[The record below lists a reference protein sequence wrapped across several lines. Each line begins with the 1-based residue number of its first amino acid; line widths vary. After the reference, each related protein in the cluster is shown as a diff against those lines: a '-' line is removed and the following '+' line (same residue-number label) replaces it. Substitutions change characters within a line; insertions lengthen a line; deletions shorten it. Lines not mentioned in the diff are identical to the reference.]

1 MPFSLRSAPKTA
13 TRADREDTKISCL
26 ATIRFMNVCRSYL
39 RPYSQHEPAPMELP
53 IVRFN
58 RKPSDFSKTLK
69 ERVDAYFKENGLS
82 RQGDWRMYAKTVLM
96 LGLFFTPWAFIA
108 FGGTGGGWQFWVA
121 EIVMG
126 FGLAGIGLNVMHDAN
141 HGSFSK
147 HKWVNQTVSYVLDLV
162 GGSSALWRIQHNVL
176 HHSFTNIE
184 GLDEDIDTPGIL
196 RFTPNRPLKKIHKL
210 QFIYA
215 WGFYSIMTLFWMTA
229 KDWLAL
235 ARYRKKG
242 LVKSSGS
249 SVGQL
254 TRDLIISKVAVLRLH
269 HGLAGA
275 LQRPPVLENH
285 RGLDGH
291 ARRDRTHLGFHLPAC
306 SRVGRLAICPRGKR
320 RKHGRRQPLTPT
332 QIHRKLWHT
341 IAPVHVDVWWFESS
355 NRAPLVS
362 ASLPHSLQRFGTHRA
377 QDSRRIWASL
387 SLIHHICWRTRLA
400 HQDALEARTRRA
412 VGIIPH
418 GLFGFRA

>member
-1 MPFSLRSAPKTA
+1 
-13 TRADREDTKISCL
+13 
-26 ATIRFMNVCRSYL
+26 MNVCRSYL

-254 TRDLIISKVAVLRLH
+254 TRDLIISKVLYFGYIMVLPALFSGLPFWKIILGWMVMHAVTGLILASIFQPAHVLEDLQFAQGEKGASMEDDNLSHQLKSTANFGTRSRLFTWMCGGLNHQIEH
-269 HGLAGA
+269 HLFPQVCHIHFSDLAPIVRKTAEEFGLPYRSSTTFAGA
-275 LQRPPVLENH
+275 LALH
-285 RGLDGH
+285 TKMLWK
-291 ARRDRTHLGFHLPAC
+291 LG
-306 SRVGRLAICPRGKR
+306 RE
-320 RKHGRRQPLTPT
+320 
-332 QIHRKLWHT
+332 
-341 IAPVHVDVWWFESS
+341 ES
-355 NRAPLVS
+355 
-362 ASLPHSLQRFGTHRA
+362 
-377 QDSRRIWASL
+377 WA
-387 SLIHHICWRTRLA
+387 
-400 HQDALEARTRRA
+400 
-412 VGIIPH
+412 
-418 GLFGFRA
+418 

>member
-1 MPFSLRSAPKTA
+1 
-13 TRADREDTKISCL
+13 
-26 ATIRFMNVCRSYL
+26 MNVCRSYL

-108 FGGTGGGWQFWVA
+108 FGGIGGGWQFWVA

-254 TRDLIISKVAVLRLH
+254 TRDLIISKLLYFGYIMVLPALFSGLPFWKIIVGWMVMHAVTGLILASIFQPAHVLEDLQFSQGEKGASMEDDNLSHQLKSTANFGTRSRLFTWMCGGLNHQIEH
-269 HGLAGA
+269 HLFPQVCHIHFSDLAPIVRKTAEEFGLPYRSSTTFAGA
-275 LQRPPVLENH
+275 LALH
-285 RGLDGH
+285 TKMLWK
-291 ARRDRTHLGFHLPAC
+291 LG
-306 SRVGRLAICPRGKR
+306 REE
-320 RKHGRRQPLTPT
+320 Q
-332 QIHRKLWHT
+332 
-341 IAPVHVDVWWFESS
+341 
-355 NRAPLVS
+355 
-362 ASLPHSLQRFGTHRA
+362 
-377 QDSRRIWASL
+377 WA
-387 SLIHHICWRTRLA
+387 
-400 HQDALEARTRRA
+400 
-412 VGIIPH
+412 
-418 GLFGFRA
+418 

>member
-1 MPFSLRSAPKTA
+1 MRSAPKTA

-26 ATIRFMNVCRSYL
+26 ATIRFVNVCRSYL
-39 RPYSQHEPAPMELP
+39 RPHSQPEPAPMELP

-69 ERVDAYFKENGLS
+69 VRVDAYFKENGLS

-242 LVKSSGS
+242 LVKSSGN

-254 TRDLIISKVAVLRLH
+254 TRDLIISKLLYFGYIMVLPALFSGLPFWKIIVGWMVMHAVTGLILASIFQPAHVLEDLQFAQGEKGTSMEDDNLSHQLKSTANFGTRSRLFTWMCGGLNHQIEH
-269 HGLAGA
+269 HLFPQVCHIHFSDLAPIVRKTAEEFGLPYRSSTTFAGA
-275 LQRPPVLENH
+275 LALH
-285 RGLDGH
+285 TKMLWK
-291 ARRDRTHLGFHLPAC
+291 LG
-306 SRVGRLAICPRGKR
+306 REE
-320 RKHGRRQPLTPT
+320 Q
-332 QIHRKLWHT
+332 
-341 IAPVHVDVWWFESS
+341 
-355 NRAPLVS
+355 
-362 ASLPHSLQRFGTHRA
+362 
-377 QDSRRIWASL
+377 WA
-387 SLIHHICWRTRLA
+387 
-400 HQDALEARTRRA
+400 
-412 VGIIPH
+412 
-418 GLFGFRA
+418 

>member
-1 MPFSLRSAPKTA
+1 MRSAPKTV
-13 TRADREDTKISCL
+13 TRTDREDTKISCS
-26 ATIRFMNVCRSYL
+26 ATTRFANVCRSYL

-108 FGGTGGGWQFWVA
+108 FGGTGAGWQFWVA

-147 HKWVNQTVSYVLDLV
+147 HKWVDQTVSYVLDLV

-242 LVKSSGS
+242 LVKSSGN

-254 TRDLIISKVAVLRLH
+254 TRDLIISKLLYFGYIMVLPALFSGLPFWKIIVGWMVMHAVTGLILASIFQPAHVLEDLQFAQGEKGASMEDDNLSHQLKSTANFGTRSRLFTWMCGGLNHQIEH
-269 HGLAGA
+269 HLFPQVCHIHFSDLAPIVRKTAEEFGLPYRSSTTFAGA
-275 LQRPPVLENH
+275 LALH
-285 RGLDGH
+285 TKMLWK
-291 ARRDRTHLGFHLPAC
+291 LG
-306 SRVGRLAICPRGKR
+306 REE
-320 RKHGRRQPLTPT
+320 Q
-332 QIHRKLWHT
+332 
-341 IAPVHVDVWWFESS
+341 
-355 NRAPLVS
+355 
-362 ASLPHSLQRFGTHRA
+362 
-377 QDSRRIWASL
+377 WA
-387 SLIHHICWRTRLA
+387 
-400 HQDALEARTRRA
+400 
-412 VGIIPH
+412 
-418 GLFGFRA
+418 

>member
-1 MPFSLRSAPKTA
+1 MRSAPKTV
-13 TRADREDTKISCL
+13 TRTDREDTKISCS
-26 ATIRFMNVCRSYL
+26 ATTRFANVCRSYL

-108 FGGTGGGWQFWVA
+108 FGGTGAGWQFWVA

-254 TRDLIISKVAVLRLH
+254 TRDLIISKVLYFGYIMVLPALFSGLPFWKIIVGWMVMHAVTGLILASIFQPAHVLEDLQFAQGEKGASMEDDNLSHQLKSTANFGTRSRLFTWMCGGLNHQIEH
-269 HGLAGA
+269 HLFPQVCHIHFSDLAPIVRKTAEEFGLPYRSSTTFAGA
-275 LQRPPVLENH
+275 LALH
-285 RGLDGH
+285 TKMLWK
-291 ARRDRTHLGFHLPAC
+291 LG
-306 SRVGRLAICPRGKR
+306 REE
-320 RKHGRRQPLTPT
+320 Q
-332 QIHRKLWHT
+332 
-341 IAPVHVDVWWFESS
+341 
-355 NRAPLVS
+355 
-362 ASLPHSLQRFGTHRA
+362 
-377 QDSRRIWASL
+377 WA
-387 SLIHHICWRTRLA
+387 
-400 HQDALEARTRRA
+400 
-412 VGIIPH
+412 
-418 GLFGFRA
+418 

>member
-1 MPFSLRSAPKTA
+1 
-13 TRADREDTKISCL
+13 
-26 ATIRFMNVCRSYL
+26 MNVCRSYL
-39 RPYSQHEPAPMELP
+39 RPYSQPEPAPMELP

-121 EIVMG
+121 EIIMG

-242 LVKSSGS
+242 LVKSSGN

-254 TRDLIISKVAVLRLH
+254 TRDLVISKLLYFGYIMVLPALFSSLPFWKIIVGWMVMHAVTGLILASIFQPAHVLEDLQFAQGEKGASMEDDNLSHQLKSTANFGTRSRLFTWMCGGLNHQIEH
-269 HGLAGA
+269 HLFPQVCHIHFSDLAPIVRKTAEEFGLPYRSSTTFAGA
-275 LQRPPVLENH
+275 LALH
-285 RGLDGH
+285 TKMLWK
-291 ARRDRTHLGFHLPAC
+291 LG
-306 SRVGRLAICPRGKR
+306 REE
-320 RKHGRRQPLTPT
+320 Q
-332 QIHRKLWHT
+332 
-341 IAPVHVDVWWFESS
+341 
-355 NRAPLVS
+355 
-362 ASLPHSLQRFGTHRA
+362 
-377 QDSRRIWASL
+377 WA
-387 SLIHHICWRTRLA
+387 
-400 HQDALEARTRRA
+400 
-412 VGIIPH
+412 
-418 GLFGFRA
+418 

>member
-1 MPFSLRSAPKTA
+1 
-13 TRADREDTKISCL
+13 
-26 ATIRFMNVCRSYL
+26 MNVCRSYL

-254 TRDLIISKVAVLRLH
+254 TRDLIISKLLYFGYIMVLPALFSGLPFWKIIVGWMVMHAVTGLILASIFQPAHVLEDLQFAQGEKGASMEDDNLSHQLKSTANFGTRSRLFTWMCGGLNHQIEH
-269 HGLAGA
+269 HLFPQVCHIHFSDLAPIVRKTAEEFGLPYRSSTTFAGA
-275 LQRPPVLENH
+275 LALH
-285 RGLDGH
+285 TKMLWK
-291 ARRDRTHLGFHLPAC
+291 LG
-306 SRVGRLAICPRGKR
+306 RE
-320 RKHGRRQPLTPT
+320 
-332 QIHRKLWHT
+332 
-341 IAPVHVDVWWFESS
+341 ES
-355 NRAPLVS
+355 
-362 ASLPHSLQRFGTHRA
+362 
-377 QDSRRIWASL
+377 WA
-387 SLIHHICWRTRLA
+387 
-400 HQDALEARTRRA
+400 
-412 VGIIPH
+412 
-418 GLFGFRA
+418 

>member
-242 LVKSSGS
+242 LVKSSGN

-254 TRDLIISKVAVLRLH
+254 TRDLIISKLLYFGYIMVLPALFSGLPFWKIIVGWMVMHAVTGLILASIFQPAHVLEDLQFAQGEKGASMEDDNLSHQLKSTANFGTRSRLFTWMCGGLNHQIEH
-269 HGLAGA
+269 HLFPQVCHIHFSDLAPIVRKTAEEFGLPYRSSTTFAGA
-275 LQRPPVLENH
+275 LALH
-285 RGLDGH
+285 TKMLWK
-291 ARRDRTHLGFHLPAC
+291 LG
-306 SRVGRLAICPRGKR
+306 REE
-320 RKHGRRQPLTPT
+320 Q
-332 QIHRKLWHT
+332 
-341 IAPVHVDVWWFESS
+341 
-355 NRAPLVS
+355 
-362 ASLPHSLQRFGTHRA
+362 
-377 QDSRRIWASL
+377 WA
-387 SLIHHICWRTRLA
+387 
-400 HQDALEARTRRA
+400 
-412 VGIIPH
+412 
-418 GLFGFRA
+418 

>member
-1 MPFSLRSAPKTA
+1 MRSAPKTA
-13 TRADREDTKISCL
+13 TRTDREDTKISCS
-26 ATIRFMNVCRSYL
+26 ATTRFGNVCRSYL
-39 RPYSQHEPAPMELP
+39 RPYSQLEPAPMELP

-108 FGGTGGGWQFWVA
+108 FGGTGAGWQFWVA

-242 LVKSSGS
+242 LVKSSGN

-254 TRDLIISKVAVLRLH
+254 TRDLIISKLLYFGYIMVLPALFSGLPFWKIIVGWMVMHAVTGLILASIFQPAHVLEDLQFAQGEKGASMEDDNLSHQLKSTANFGTRSRLFTWMCGGLNHQIEH
-269 HGLAGA
+269 HLFPQVCHIHFSDLAPIVRKTAEEFGLPYRSSTTFAGA
-275 LQRPPVLENH
+275 LALH
-285 RGLDGH
+285 TKMLWK
-291 ARRDRTHLGFHLPAC
+291 LG
-306 SRVGRLAICPRGKR
+306 REE
-320 RKHGRRQPLTPT
+320 Q
-332 QIHRKLWHT
+332 
-341 IAPVHVDVWWFESS
+341 
-355 NRAPLVS
+355 
-362 ASLPHSLQRFGTHRA
+362 
-377 QDSRRIWASL
+377 WA
-387 SLIHHICWRTRLA
+387 
-400 HQDALEARTRRA
+400 
-412 VGIIPH
+412 
-418 GLFGFRA
+418 

>member
-1 MPFSLRSAPKTA
+1 
-13 TRADREDTKISCL
+13 
-26 ATIRFMNVCRSYL
+26 MNVCRSYL

-210 QFIYA
+210 QFPYA

-254 TRDLIISKVAVLRLH
+254 TRDLIISKLLYFGYIMVLPALFSGLPFWKIIVGWMVMHAVTGLILASIFQPAHVLEDLQFAQGEKGASMEDDNLSHQLKSTANFGTRSRLFTWMCGGLNHQIEH
-269 HGLAGA
+269 HLFPQVCHIHFSDLAPIVRKTAEEFGLPYRSSTTFAGA
-275 LQRPPVLENH
+275 LALH
-285 RGLDGH
+285 TKMLWK
-291 ARRDRTHLGFHLPAC
+291 LG
-306 SRVGRLAICPRGKR
+306 REE
-320 RKHGRRQPLTPT
+320 Q
-332 QIHRKLWHT
+332 
-341 IAPVHVDVWWFESS
+341 
-355 NRAPLVS
+355 
-362 ASLPHSLQRFGTHRA
+362 
-377 QDSRRIWASL
+377 WA
-387 SLIHHICWRTRLA
+387 
-400 HQDALEARTRRA
+400 
-412 VGIIPH
+412 
-418 GLFGFRA
+418 

>member
-1 MPFSLRSAPKTA
+1 
-13 TRADREDTKISCL
+13 
-26 ATIRFMNVCRSYL
+26 
-39 RPYSQHEPAPMELP
+39 MELP

-254 TRDLIISKVAVLRLH
+254 TRDLIISKVLYFGYIMVLPALFSGLPFWKIIVGWMVMHAVTGLILASIFQPAHVLEDLQFAQGEKGASMEDDNLSHQLKSTANFGTRSRLFTWMCGGLNHQIEH
-269 HGLAGA
+269 HLFPQVCHIHFSDLAPIVRKTAEEFGLPYRSSTTFAGA
-275 LQRPPVLENH
+275 LALH
-285 RGLDGH
+285 TKMLWK
-291 ARRDRTHLGFHLPAC
+291 LG
-306 SRVGRLAICPRGKR
+306 R
-320 RKHGRRQPLTPT
+320 
-332 QIHRKLWHT
+332 
-341 IAPVHVDVWWFESS
+341 E
-355 NRAPLVS
+355 
-362 ASLPHSLQRFGTHRA
+362 
-377 QDSRRIWASL
+377 
-387 SLIHHICWRTRLA
+387 
-400 HQDALEARTRRA
+400 EA

>member
-1 MPFSLRSAPKTA
+1 
-13 TRADREDTKISCL
+13 
-26 ATIRFMNVCRSYL
+26 MNVCRSYL

-108 FGGTGGGWQFWVA
+108 FGGIGGGWQFWVA

-254 TRDLIISKVAVLRLH
+254 TRDLIISKLLYFGYIMVLPALFSGLPFWKITVGWMVMHAVTGLILASIFQPAHVLEDLQFSQGEKGASMEDDNLSHQLKSTANFGTRSRLFTWMCGGLNHQIEH
-269 HGLAGA
+269 HLFPQVCHIHFSDLAPIVRKTAEEFGLPYRSSTTFAGA
-275 LQRPPVLENH
+275 LALH
-285 RGLDGH
+285 TKMLWK
-291 ARRDRTHLGFHLPAC
+291 LG
-306 SRVGRLAICPRGKR
+306 REE
-320 RKHGRRQPLTPT
+320 Q
-332 QIHRKLWHT
+332 
-341 IAPVHVDVWWFESS
+341 
-355 NRAPLVS
+355 
-362 ASLPHSLQRFGTHRA
+362 
-377 QDSRRIWASL
+377 WA
-387 SLIHHICWRTRLA
+387 
-400 HQDALEARTRRA
+400 
-412 VGIIPH
+412 
-418 GLFGFRA
+418 

>member
-1 MPFSLRSAPKTA
+1 MRSAPKTA

-39 RPYSQHEPAPMELP
+39 RPYSQPEPAPMELP

-121 EIVMG
+121 EIIMG

-242 LVKSSGS
+242 LVKSSGN

-254 TRDLIISKVAVLRLH
+254 TRDLVISKLLYFGYIMVLPALFSSLPFWKIIVGWMVMHAVTGLILASIFQPAHVLEDLQFAQGEKGASMEDDNLSHQLKSTANFGTRSRLFTWMCGGLNHQIEH
-269 HGLAGA
+269 HLFPQVCHIHFSDLAPIVRKTAEEFGLPYRSSTTFAGA
-275 LQRPPVLENH
+275 LALH
-285 RGLDGH
+285 TKMLWK
-291 ARRDRTHLGFHLPAC
+291 LG
-306 SRVGRLAICPRGKR
+306 REE
-320 RKHGRRQPLTPT
+320 Q
-332 QIHRKLWHT
+332 
-341 IAPVHVDVWWFESS
+341 
-355 NRAPLVS
+355 
-362 ASLPHSLQRFGTHRA
+362 
-377 QDSRRIWASL
+377 WA
-387 SLIHHICWRTRLA
+387 
-400 HQDALEARTRRA
+400 
-412 VGIIPH
+412 
-418 GLFGFRA
+418 

>member
-1 MPFSLRSAPKTA
+1 MRSAPKTV
-13 TRADREDTKISCL
+13 TRTDREDTKISCS
-26 ATIRFMNVCRSYL
+26 ATTRFANVCRSYL

-69 ERVDAYFKENGLS
+69 ERVDTYFKENGLS

-108 FGGTGGGWQFWVA
+108 FGGTGAGWQFWVA

-254 TRDLIISKVAVLRLH
+254 TRDLIISKVLYFGYIMVLPALFSGLPFWKIILGWMVMHAVTGLILASIFQPAHVLEDLQFAQGEKGASMEDDNLSHQLKSTANFGTRSRLFTWMCGGLNHQIEH
-269 HGLAGA
+269 HLFPQVCHIHFSDLAPIVRKTAEEFGLPYRSSTTFAGA
-275 LQRPPVLENH
+275 LALH
-285 RGLDGH
+285 TKMLWK
-291 ARRDRTHLGFHLPAC
+291 LG
-306 SRVGRLAICPRGKR
+306 RE
-320 RKHGRRQPLTPT
+320 
-332 QIHRKLWHT
+332 
-341 IAPVHVDVWWFESS
+341 ES
-355 NRAPLVS
+355 
-362 ASLPHSLQRFGTHRA
+362 
-377 QDSRRIWASL
+377 WA
-387 SLIHHICWRTRLA
+387 
-400 HQDALEARTRRA
+400 
-412 VGIIPH
+412 
-418 GLFGFRA
+418 

>member
-1 MPFSLRSAPKTA
+1 MRSAPKTV
-13 TRADREDTKISCL
+13 TRTDREDTKISCS
-26 ATIRFMNVCRSYL
+26 ATTRYANVCRSYL

-69 ERVDAYFKENGLS
+69 ERVDTYFKENGLS

-108 FGGTGGGWQFWVA
+108 FGGTGAGWQFWVA

-242 LVKSSGS
+242 LVKSSGN

-254 TRDLIISKVAVLRLH
+254 TRDLIISKLLYFGYIMVLPALFSGLPFWKIIVGWMVMHAVTGLILASIFQPAHVLEDLQFAQGEKGASMEDDNLSHQLKSTANFGTRSRLFTWMCGGLNHQIEH
-269 HGLAGA
+269 HLFPQVCHIHFSDLAPIVRKTAEEFGLPYRSSTTFAGA
-275 LQRPPVLENH
+275 LALH
-285 RGLDGH
+285 TKMLWK
-291 ARRDRTHLGFHLPAC
+291 LG
-306 SRVGRLAICPRGKR
+306 REE
-320 RKHGRRQPLTPT
+320 Q
-332 QIHRKLWHT
+332 
-341 IAPVHVDVWWFESS
+341 
-355 NRAPLVS
+355 
-362 ASLPHSLQRFGTHRA
+362 
-377 QDSRRIWASL
+377 WA
-387 SLIHHICWRTRLA
+387 
-400 HQDALEARTRRA
+400 
-412 VGIIPH
+412 
-418 GLFGFRA
+418 

>member
-1 MPFSLRSAPKTA
+1 
-13 TRADREDTKISCL
+13 
-26 ATIRFMNVCRSYL
+26 MNVCRSYL

-254 TRDLIISKVAVLRLH
+254 TRDLIISKLLYFGYIMVLPALFSGLPFWKIIVGWMVMHAVTGLILASIFQPAHVLEDLQFAQGEKGASMEDDNLSHQLKSTANFGTRSRLFTWMCGGLNHQIEH
-269 HGLAGA
+269 HLFPQVCHIHFSDLAPIVRKTAEEFGLPYRSSTTFAGA
-275 LQRPPVLENH
+275 LALH
-285 RGLDGH
+285 TKMLWK
-291 ARRDRTHLGFHLPAC
+291 LG
-306 SRVGRLAICPRGKR
+306 REE
-320 RKHGRRQPLTPT
+320 Q
-332 QIHRKLWHT
+332 
-341 IAPVHVDVWWFESS
+341 
-355 NRAPLVS
+355 
-362 ASLPHSLQRFGTHRA
+362 
-377 QDSRRIWASL
+377 WA
-387 SLIHHICWRTRLA
+387 
-400 HQDALEARTRRA
+400 
-412 VGIIPH
+412 
-418 GLFGFRA
+418 